1 MKAFK
6 IYNVGNQEVIVTY
19 STDSFYPSFL
29 YSGFTS
35 EEEARQAV
43 IDTRANRKPISNDIE
58 AYQAYCEAEEYVNS
72 GTWTEVLSQGE
83 YKITH

>member
-19 STDSFYPSFL
+19 SADLVYKSFL

-35 EEEARQAV
+35 EKEARQAV
-43 IDTRANRKPISNDIE
+43 IDAQVNRIPITNDIE
-58 AYQAYCEAEEYVNS
+58 AYQAHCVAEEYVNS
-72 GTWTEVLSQGE
+72 GTWTEILSQGE
-83 YKITH
+83 YKITY